1 MYPTWEPRGDCDGFC
16 YSDGMES
23 LVDEYLSHLAVEK
36 GSSSRTVDA
45 YARDL
50 RRYLAFLTR
59 RGASDINVVTRDDV
73 ASFLGDLSDQ
83 GLGASSVERAASTV
97 KGFHRFV
104 VREGFTENH
113 PTANLALPKVPKR
126 LPRTLSIEEVTS
138 VLDRDWPS
146 TPAGVRDRAVLEL
159 LYGCGLRV
167 SELVGLDVGD
177 LRFDEGVV
185 RVFGKGSK
193 ERVVPLSGTAASA
206 LRTYLDEARSLL
218 YTKRTSG
225 AQATSAVFLNLRGGR
240 LSRQSVF
247 AIVRD
252 AGASV
257 GIEGL
262 HPHLLRHSFATHM
275 LGGGADLRSLQEML
289 GHSDIATTEIYTHVD
304 RGHLREEYL
313 STHPRARMRPKN

>member
-1 MYPTWEPRGDCDGFC
+1 
-16 YSDGMES
+16 MES
-23 LVDEYLSHLAVEK
+23 LVEEYLSHLAVEK
-36 GSSSRTVDA
+36 GSSPRTVDA

-50 RRYLAFLTR
+50 RRYQAFLTR
-59 RGASDINVVTRDDV
+59 RGAGDIDAITRDDV
-73 ASFLGDLSDQ
+73 VSFLGDLSDQ
-83 GLGASSVERAASTV
+83 GLGASSIGRAASTV
-97 KGFHRFV
+97 KGFHRFI

-113 PTANLALPKVPKR
+113 PTSNLALPKAPKR
-126 LPRTLSIEEVTS
+126 LPRTLSIEEITS
-138 VLDRDWPS
+138 VLDREWPA
-146 TPAGVRDRAVLEL
+146 TPAGIRDRAVLEI

-167 SELVGLDVGD
+167 SELIGLDVGD

-193 ERVVPLSGTAASA
+193 ERVVPLSGTAAEA
-206 LRTYLDEARSLL
+206 LRSYLDRARGQL
-218 YTKRTSG
+218 YSKRTLN
-225 AQATSAVFLNLRGGR
+225 AQSTSAVFLNLRGGR
-240 LSRQSVF
+240 LSRQGVF

-252 AGASV
+252 AGAAV
-257 GIEGL
+257 GMEGL